1 MKKLC
6 SAGVP
11 FQGLDPLS
19 KLVALLCV
27 AALSMHWD
35 KEAPLSVMLLFLAGA
50 ARFGAGMPWGKLG
63 RRMGYIAGF
72 GVPLFAVTALAAP
85 SSGEQISAGFLSIPL
100 NSVSAAAAVCLRMFC
115 LFMSS
120 LIYIET
126 TDPKQFVVMMTT
138 RLKLP
143 YRFVFGVSM
152 ALTFLP
158 LLAEEGRV
166 AADAR
171 KIRSARAPRGLTE
184 RLAQLRG
191 RLLVVFAGAL
201 RRIEQ
206 TAGAMD
212 AKGFGAYPERTFLRE
227 AALSRGG
234 VWLMA
239 VSVICGAGLWFI

>member
-11 FQGLDPLS
+11 LQGLDPLS

-35 KEAPLSVMLLFLAGA
+35 KAAPLSVMLLFLAGA

-191 RLLVVFAGAL
+191 RLLAVFAGAI

>member
-11 FQGLDPLS
+11 LQGLDPLS
-19 KLVALLCV
+19 KLVVLLCV

-35 KEAPLSVMLLFLAGA
+35 KAAPLSVMLLFWQGPPGSGPGCLGA
-50 ARFGAGMPWGKLG
+50 SWEGEWGISPAWRAVVCRHRLG
-63 RRMGYIAGF
+63 RTFLRGADF
-72 GVPLFAVTALAAP
+72 RRVPVNP
-85 SSGEQISAGFLSIPL
+85 V

-191 RLLVVFAGAL
+191 RLLAVFAGAI

-212 AKGFGAYPERTFLRE
+212 AKGFGAYPERTFF
-227 AALSRGG
+227 AGGG
-234 VWLMA
+234 VVPGRGVADGGQRDL
-239 VSVICGAGLWFI
+239 GAGLWFI